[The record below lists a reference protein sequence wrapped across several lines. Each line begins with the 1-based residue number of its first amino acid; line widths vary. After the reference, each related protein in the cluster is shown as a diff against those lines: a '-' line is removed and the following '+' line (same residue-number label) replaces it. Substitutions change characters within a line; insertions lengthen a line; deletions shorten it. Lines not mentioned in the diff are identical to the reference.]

1 MKSADVSAMVSRFR
15 PALWPFIW
23 AHALAG
29 FVAAHGKEA
38 LGLDADSWLQG
49 IVAGGHWAVLLGGS
63 AAALTAVF
71 NEECGVRNAECGMQ
85 AGEHIA
91 TNAESD
97 SPASIRTPH
106 SALRTPELPAPH
118 SELRTPRSVFW
129 VALAL
134 MLVGLGT
141 SPALAWWYFDVYLIG
156 VILVAAYAAPPLQL
170 SGLRVGGI
178 AAQAYGFGAL
188 TFYSGYAA
196 SNDPAFRAEFSPLY
210 LCGFILL
217 FVALRLA
224 LKPPSAKW
232 AFFLYWLFLASAFGC
247 LGAAEIRLGNRFG
260 TALLIVP
267 LAGWCVAGVR
277 GNRDQAEEPPLS
289 LAAGLGL
296 CLATDA
302 AVALTLLLR

>member
-1 MKSADVSAMVSRFR
+1 MKSGDISAIVGRFR

-29 FVAAHGKEA
+29 FIAAHGKEA
-38 LGLDADSWLQG
+38 LGLDAESWLQG
-49 IVAGGHWAVLLGGS
+49 LVAGGHWAVLLGGS

-71 NEECGVRNAECGMQ
+71 NGECGLQAAERGASNAEP
-85 AGEHIA
+85 
-91 TNAESD
+91 D
-97 SPASIRTPH
+97 SQLSVPTPR
-106 SALRTPELPAPH
+106 SALRTPHL
-118 SELRTPRSVFW
+118 VFW
-129 VALAL
+129 AALAL
-134 MLVGLGT
+134 LLIGLGT
-141 SPALAWWYFDVYLIG
+141 SPVLAWWYFDAYLIG

-170 SGLRVGGI
+170 SGLRIGGI
-178 AAQAYGFGAL
+178 AAQAFGFGAL

-210 LCGFILL
+210 LIGFILL

-232 AFFLYWLFLASAFGC
+232 AFCLYWLFLAGAFGC
-247 LGAAEIRLGNRFG
+247 LAAAEIRLGNRFG

-267 LAGWCVAGVR
+267 LAGWCVPGAR
-277 GNRDQAEEPPLS
+277 GDRAQAEEPPLS

-302 AVALTLLLR
+302 AVALTSLLR

>member
-1 MKSADVSAMVSRFR
+1 MKSGDISAIVGRFR

-29 FVAAHGKEA
+29 FIAAHGKEA

-49 IVAGGHWAVLLGGS
+49 LVAGGHWAVLLGGS

-71 NEECGVRNAECGMQ
+71 NDDCGMRIADCGMQ
-85 AGEHIA
+85 AGEHTA

-97 SPASIRTPH
+97 SPASIRNPQSALHTPH
-106 SALRTPELPAPH
+106 
-118 SELRTPRSVFW
+118 SVFW

-134 MLVGLGT
+134 LLIGLGS
-141 SPALAWWYFDVYLIG
+141 SPALAWWYFDAYLIG

-170 SGLRVGGI
+170 SGLRIGGI
-178 AAQAYGFGAL
+178 AAQAYGYGAL

-210 LCGFILL
+210 LIGFILL

-232 AFFLYWLFLASAFGC
+232 AFCLYWLFLAGAFGC
-247 LGAAEIRLGNRFG
+247 LAAAEIRLGNRFG

-267 LAGWCVAGVR
+267 LAGWCVAGLR
-277 GNRDQAEEPPLS
+277 RDRAQAEEPPLS

-302 AVALTLLLR
+302 GVALTSLLR

>member
-1 MKSADVSAMVSRFR
+1 MKSDELSAMVSRFR

-49 IVAGGHWAVLLGGS
+49 LVAGGHWAVLLGGS

-71 NEECGVRNAECGMQ
+71 NEECGVRSAECGVNEKEQ
-85 AGEHIA
+85 SLHSPPSFAKATAGK
-91 TNAESD
+91 
-97 SPASIRTPH
+97 
-106 SALRTPELPAPH
+106 
-118 SELRTPRSVFW
+118 LRTPRSAVGW

-134 MLVGLGT
+134 LLIGLG
-141 SPALAWWYFDVYLIG
+141 SAPALIWRYFDAYLIG
-156 VILVAAYAAPPLQL
+156 VILVVAYAAPPLQL
-170 SGLRVGGI
+170 SSLRIGGI
-178 AAQAYGFGAL
+178 AAQAFGFGAL

-210 LCGFILL
+210 LLGFIFL
-217 FVALRLA
+217 FVALQLA
-224 LKPPSAKW
+224 LKPPPAKW
-232 AFFLYWLFLASAFGC
+232 GSWLYWLFLAGAFGC
-247 LGAAEIRLGNRFG
+247 LAAAEFRLGNRFG

-267 LAGWCVAGVR
+267 LAGWCVAGLR
-277 GNRDQAEEPPLS
+277 RDRAQAESPPLS
-289 LAAGLGL
+289 VAAALGL

-302 AVALTLLLR
+302 GVALTSLLR

>member
-1 MKSADVSAMVSRFR
+1 MKSADISAMVSRFR

-29 FVAAHGKEA
+29 FIAAHGKEA

-49 IVAGGHWAVLLGGS
+49 LVAGGHWAVLLGGS

-71 NEECGVRNAECGMQ
+71 NEECGDAECGVRNAGRRAQ
-85 AGEHIA
+85 RRSVDRQSRFR
-91 TNAESD
+91 NL
-97 SPASIRTPH
+97 PQLPTPH
-106 SALRTPELPAPH
+106 SALRTPH
-118 SELRTPRSVFW
+118 SVFW

-134 MLVGLGT
+134 MLVGLGS
-141 SPALAWWYFDVYLIG
+141 SPALAWWYFDAYLIG

-170 SGLRVGGI
+170 SGLRIGGI

-232 AFFLYWLFLASAFGC
+232 GFFLYWLFLAGAFGC
-247 LGAAEIRLGNRFG
+247 LAAAEIRLGNRFG

-277 GNRDQAEEPPLS
+277 GDRAQAEEPPLS

-302 AVALTLLLR
+302 AVALTSLLR

>member
-1 MKSADVSAMVSRFR
+1 MKSADISAMVSRFR

-23 AHALAG
+23 AHAFAG
-29 FVAAHGKEA
+29 FIAAHGKEA

-49 IVAGGHWAVLLGGS
+49 LVAGGHWAVLLGGS

-71 NEECGVRNAECGMQ
+71 NDNCGIPNADCGMPDGGHADSQ
-85 AGEHIA
+85 SSIRNPQSASAKASADKSAIR
-91 TNAESD
+91 NPES
-97 SPASIRTPH
+97 PLRTPH
-106 SALRTPELPAPH
+106 FLLG
-118 SELRTPRSVFW
+118 W
-129 VALAL
+129 VAVAL
-134 MLVGLGT
+134 MLIGLGS

-156 VILVAAYAAPPLQL
+156 VILVAAYAAPPLRL
-170 SGLRVGGI
+170 SGLRIGGI
-178 AAQAYGFGAL
+178 AAQAYGYGAL

-232 AFFLYWLFLASAFGC
+232 AFCLYWLFLAGAFGC
-247 LGAAEIRLGNRFG
+247 LAAAEIRLGNRLG
-260 TALLIVP
+260 TALLILP

-277 GNRDQAEEPPLS
+277 GDRAQAQEPPLS
-289 LAAGLGL
+289 VAAGLGL
-296 CLATDA
+296 CLATDVG
-302 AVALTLLLR
+302 VALTLLLR